1 MFLNH
6 HGQKMRVDKK
16 QVYYK
21 NPNFSLA
28 LLNLKYLPSWILFG
42 ILYLSSFLPLGFQ
55 RYLGK
60 ILGSILHK
68 ASPHRKEIAEINLRL
83 CFPNKT
89 EKEIKKMVLE
99 NFYNIGTGFFEMAF
113 AWWASDKRI
122 RNLEVSFKNKELL
135 QEAEKENVGMLVLV
149 RHSTHLELD
158 ARLLCL
164 DLNISGMFK
173 EQSNE
178 IYNYLMIKARNKYV
192 QTCFTNHE
200 GRIAIDS
207 IQEGI
212 KLIYAA
218 DQDYGEKV
226 SNFIPFYNHD
236 AATVTLPANL
246 SKTGTRVAMID
257 VRKTAKGF
265 CIEACEL
272 QQCAEERE
280 FLMQVNQGYEEMI
293 SKAPEEFL
301 WVHRRF
307 KSQPNNKKTI
317 YPAWKSRDSKRQ
329 KARDKR
335 I

>member
-1 MFLNH
+1 
-6 HGQKMRVDKK
+6 
-16 QVYYK
+16 
-21 NPNFSLA
+21 
-28 LLNLKYLPSWILFG
+28 
-42 ILYLSSFLPLGFQ
+42 
-55 RYLGK
+55 
-60 ILGSILHK
+60 
-68 ASPHRKEIAEINLRL
+68 
-83 CFPNKT
+83 
-89 EKEIKKMVLE
+89 
-99 NFYNIGTGFFEMAF
+99 
-113 AWWASDKRI
+113 
-122 RNLEVSFKNKELL
+122 
-135 QEAEKENVGMLVLV
+135 
-149 RHSTHLELD
+149 
-158 ARLLCL
+158 
-164 DLNISGMFK
+164 MFK